1 MMAISYEPIRGVDVD
16 EDGKRILRCGQYLLE
31 SCPENFICYLVS
43 KEGSKD
49 LNKIY
54 EKRDDEKV

>member
-1 MMAISYEPIRGVDVD
+1 MMLFSDRMDIADRFD
-16 EDGKRILRCGQYLLE
+16 KWRWHGQYLLE

-54 EKRDDEKV
+54 EKRDDEK

>member
-1 MMAISYEPIRGVDVD
+1 MMLFSDRMDIADRFD
-16 EDGKRILRCGQYLLE
+16 KWRWHGQYLLE